1 MKNKKLIYT
10 LGMFFMLL
18 DQLIKLIITKN
29 MSLHQEITI
38 IPNFFSL
45 YFLKNTGAA
54 FSIFGNQTV
63 FLILI
68 SIICL
73 VVLKNYIKKLK
84 RITNLTIISLGIML
98 GGIIGNLFDRIIYGA
113 VVDYLSFTIFNYNFP
128 VFNMADIGIT
138 VGAVLLIVDLLIEEI
153 NLKNKNLLTKK
164 ETTNE

>member
-1 MKNKKLIYT
+1 
-10 LGMFFMLL
+10 
-18 DQLIKLIITKN
+18 
-29 MSLHQEITI
+29 
-38 IPNFFSL
+38 
-45 YFLKNTGAA
+45 
-54 FSIFGNQTV
+54 
-63 FLILI
+63 
-68 SIICL
+68 
-73 VVLKNYIKKLK
+73 
-84 RITNLTIISLGIML
+84 ML